1 MAKPQHDMD
10 TINAWVVTVM
20 QLMIHRAWTRGMVQA
35 SADKMYA
42 DKNGAQQADTIQ
54 TDMQEDVT
62 YQAALPYRLDNT
74 LCGSATSDI
83 FNNLAREVC
92 TILARH
98 YIGSQFD
105 LAVGAAIK
113 LAPGMS
119 REQAKELVQS
129 LFKEAD
135 AAKAAAAKDTAPRPS
150 AAKRG
155 RQTSAASS
163 TEDAASSPTKPKR
176 ARRKSA
182 APNPSS
188 ADLDTTLPAPSNK
201 RGQSGSSSATDKS
214 GAKKARGK
222 KPAAKDAAGK
232 KSAVVTPPALHKLV
246 AIIRN
251 MSLSTVGRF
260 KQLRDLAGRES
271 IKLCPQAASRDPFVL
286 ITETVLFWAVMGLKR
301 DRTSKSQDPVLR
313 ALRLEL
319 LAAIKPGWLLKEL
332 NWKDSE
338 LALRNKAID
347 KAFSS
352 SDELRRT

>member
-1 MAKPQHDMD
+1 
-10 TINAWVVTVM
+10 
-20 QLMIHRAWTRGMVQA
+20 
-35 SADKMYA
+35 
-42 DKNGAQQADTIQ
+42 
-54 TDMQEDVT
+54 
-62 YQAALPYRLDNT
+62 
-74 LCGSATSDI
+74 
-83 FNNLAREVC
+83 
-92 TILARH
+92 
-98 YIGSQFD
+98 
-105 LAVGAAIK
+105 
-113 LAPGMS
+113 MS

-129 LFKEAD
+129 LFDEAD
-135 AAKAAAAKDTAPRPS
+135 AAKAAAAKATAPRPS

-155 RQTSAASS
+155 RQTSVASS
-163 TEDAASSPTKPKR
+163 TEDAASSPTQPKR
-176 ARRKSA
+176 ARRKST

-214 GAKKARGK
+214 GATKKARGK

-313 ALRLEL
+313 ALRTEL
-319 LAAIKPGWLLKEL
+319 LAAIKPGWLLKSL
-332 NWKDSE
+332 TGKTRSLHCPMTRSTRRSVQVTSCASWIFCFRV
-338 LALRNKAID
+338 LPPIHGAI
-347 KAFSS
+347 KRQHRPSCR
-352 SDELRRT
+352 LMRPTPRQRRPSPRPLTRPQPSKEQPHDFRSG

>member
-1 MAKPQHDMD
+1 
-10 TINAWVVTVM
+10 M
-20 QLMIHRAWTRGMVQA
+20 QQ
-35 SADKMYA
+35 
-42 DKNGAQQADTIQ
+42 
-54 TDMQEDVT
+54 DVT
-62 YQAALPYRLDNT
+62 YQAALPYRLDDT

-83 FNNLAREVC
+83 FNNLAREVS

-98 YIGSQFD
+98 YIGNQFD

-129 LFKEAD
+129 LFEEAD

-155 RQTSAASS
+155 RQTNVASS

-188 ADLDTTLPAPSNK
+188 ADLDTTPPAPSNK

-214 GAKKARGK
+214 GATKKARGK

-232 KSAVVTPPALHKLV
+232 KSTVVTPPALHKLV

-301 DRTSKSQDPVLR
+301 DHISKSQDPVLR
-313 ALRLEL
+313 ALRSEL
-319 LAAIKPGWLLKEL
+319 LAAINREGVQFK
-332 NWKDSE
+332 
-338 LALRNKAID
+338 
-347 KAFSS
+347 
-352 SDELRRT
+352 

>member
-1 MAKPQHDMD
+1 TVPTSNQLFTALINSTSGGETTVACIFRHLSNIFTGKEMVKPQQNMD

-54 TDMQEDVT
+54 TDMQQAVT
-62 YQAALPYRLDNT
+62 YQAALPYRLDDT

-135 AAKAAAAKDTAPRPS
+135 AAKAAAAKATKAAAVKDTAPRPS

-155 RQTSAASS
+155 RQTSVASS
-163 TEDAASSPTKPKR
+163 TEDAASSPTQPKR

-182 APNPSS
+182 ASNPSS
-188 ADLDTTLPAPSNK
+188 ADLDTTPPAASHE
-201 RGQSGSSSATDKS
+201 QTASSSSSATDKS
-214 GAKKARGK
+214 GATKKARGK
-222 KPAAKDAAGK
+222 KPA
-232 KSAVVTPPALHKLV
+232 
-246 AIIRN
+246 
-251 MSLSTVGRF
+251 M
-260 KQLRDLAGRES
+260 
-271 IKLCPQAASRDPFVL
+271 
-286 ITETVLFWAVMGLKR
+286 
-301 DRTSKSQDPVLR
+301 
-313 ALRLEL
+313 
-319 LAAIKPGWLLKEL
+319 
-332 NWKDSE
+332 
-338 LALRNKAID
+338 
-347 KAFSS
+347 
-352 SDELRRT
+352 